1 MISRVPGHKGW
12 LQMKSKYLLYALFS
26 SVFLILLYATS
37 VYEISAKDNPLFMS
51 GNRTYICKPVYP
63 VKINASQIPI
73 GEKWTFIYPLK
84 KGSNYHIYFIG
95 DWIGSKTDYDIY
107 IYDPIGN
114 LVAVHTASAGFP
126 EHLGNTIDD
135 PFFTPKKTGNYCFV
149 ILNDPKESG
158 GEDAATLMVIEHLRC
173 NRWYKKYIKGKV
185 GLSSS
190 YETRWAYEFLSN
202 SERIEIIVDV
212 PDTLD
217 LYEVRLYP
225 MANPSKGIGENIS
238 GYPVAWEPGLYGKLD
253 SSGCY
258 GGYNLDDDGFRHEEL
273 TSSCEFPGQDLIINY
288 TSPFKGDTILYHL
301 VFIGEDGEGII
312 KFMIKTDFKPPSIK
326 LQTNISRVR
335 AGHGTIISAEI
346 SDEDSLNSV
355 FLCYTNNSWASKNCT
370 PMKRT
375 SEGTYI
381 GIIPAYPK
389 GNRIDYKIV
398 AVDMAGNS
406 AEALGHYIVKDET
419 SISFNIS
426 KTAVYVGEKIKV
438 SGRMSHGDDNILLN
452 FTSGRDRVVKS
463 IDVGADGSFSY
474 EFTPSSPGKWTVKA
488 VYPGGK
494 MYFGAETREK
504 SFFVMR
510 IPTSIELSLS
520 NHTINIG
527 ESIIMKGS
535 LSPII
540 KEGAVNIQIIAP
552 NGSVIKKRIIVD
564 SQGRF
569 KLEFKPSMPGR
580 WSIQAFYNGDEN
592 HSSSRSKIEEL
603 MVNETWMNKLV
614 GLLSQFMLYIVAA
627 IGGAVA
633 LVVFII
639 YRRRSEYE

>member
-1 MISRVPGHKGW
+1 
-12 LQMKSKYLLYALFS
+12 MKSKYVLYVLFL
-26 SVFLILLYATS
+26 SVFLILLSVTS
-37 VYEISAKDNPLFMS
+37 VFEISAKDDLLFMS
-51 GNRTYICKPVYP
+51 ENRTYISKPVYP

-73 GEKWTFIYPLK
+73 GEKWTFIYQLK

-107 IYDPIGN
+107 IYDPSGN

-126 EHLGNTIDD
+126 EHLGNTVDD
-135 PFFTPKKTGNYCFV
+135 PFFTPKKTGNYYFV

-185 GLSSS
+185 NLSSF

-238 GYPVAWEPGLYGKLD
+238 GYPVAWEPGLYGELD

-258 GGYNLDDDGFRHEEL
+258 GGYNQDDNGFRHEEL
-273 TSSCEFPGQDLIINY
+273 TASCEFPGQDLIINY

-301 VFIGEDGEGII
+301 VFIGESGEGTI
-312 KFMIKTDFKPPSIK
+312 KFMIKTDFEPPSIN
-326 LQTNISRVR
+326 LQTNISEVH
-335 AGHGTIISAEI
+335 AGCRTMISAEI

-355 FLCYTNNSWASKNCT
+355 FLCYTNNSWMSMNCT
-370 PMKRT
+370 PMKRI
-375 SEGTYI
+375 SNGTYS
-381 GIIPAYPK
+381 GIIPAYPE
-389 GNRIDYKIV
+389 GNRIDYKVV
-398 AVDMAGNS
+398 AVDVAGNS
-406 AEALGHYIVKDET
+406 AEVLGHYVVKDET
-419 SISFNIS
+419 SISLNIS
-426 KTAVYVGEKIKV
+426 KTAIYVGEKIKV
-438 SGRMSHGDDNILLN
+438 SGCMSHGDDTILLN
-452 FTSGRDRVVKS
+452 FTSEGGCVVKS
-463 IDVGADGSFSY
+463 VNVKADGSFSY
-474 EFTPSSPGKWTVKA
+474 EFTPSSLGKWTVKA

-494 MYFGAETREK
+494 MFFGAETEEK

-520 NHTINIG
+520 DHAINVG
-527 ESIIMKGS
+527 ESVCVEGN

-540 KEGAVNIQIIAP
+540 KGGAVDIHITAP
-552 NGSVIKKRIIVD
+552 NGSVIKKRINVD
-564 SQGRF
+564 PQGRF
-569 KLEFKPSMPGR
+569 RLEFKPSMPGK
-580 WSIQAFYNGDEN
+580 WSIQAFYNGDKN
-592 HSSSRSKIEEL
+592 YLSSNSKIEGL
-603 MVNETWMNKLV
+603 MVNETWMSKLMV
-614 GLLSQFMLYIVAA
+614 FLSQFMLYIVAA
-627 IGGAVA
+627 IGGTAA
-633 LVVFII
+633 LMAFII
-639 YRRRSEYE
+639 YRRRMEYE